1 MITVKRALVVNVPAE
16 RIYPYL
22 ADFTTAD
29 EWDSGTV
36 SCTLASGDGGV
47 GSTYTNVSKFLG
59 RETTLTYVVTALEQD
74 RLIAWKG
81 ENKSVISDDTI
92 TLTPSGS
99 GTEVSY
105 VAEFTFKGAAKYL
118 GLLLTPAVNRLG
130 DKTQET
136 LRDALIRL

>member
-1 MITVKRALVVNVPAE
+1 MITVKRTLVVNVPAE

-81 ENKSVISDDTI
+81 ENKTVISEDTI
-92 TLTPSGS
+92 TLTPSGT
-99 GTEVSY
+99 GAEVTY
-105 VAEFTFKGAAKYL
+105 VAEFTFKGVARYL
-118 GLLLTPAVNRLG
+118 GPLLTPALNRLA

-136 LRDALIRL
+136 LREALVKR